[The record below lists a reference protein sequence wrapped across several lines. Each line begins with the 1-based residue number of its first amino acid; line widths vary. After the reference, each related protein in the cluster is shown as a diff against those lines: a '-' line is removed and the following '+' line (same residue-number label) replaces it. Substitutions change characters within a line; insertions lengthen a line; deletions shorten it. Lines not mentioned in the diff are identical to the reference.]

1 MGGRPRLFFQSLGF
15 HLLLPLVVTVVL
27 VLAIHAVIGF
37 RSTQEHFVRFV
48 RTDIDRYSRLIK
60 RATHDGM
67 LLNRKDEVQ
76 GIIERLAEG
85 SEVATIRIYNKVGE
99 IMMSA
104 ERREIGQQI
113 ELRSGTCL
121 SCHSEQPT
129 RDVALLER
137 DSVARV
143 ESGPEALRHLSVIE
157 NEPSCSTAACHAH
170 PAGNKVLGVL
180 DFEMSMT
187 PLEAAISAAQRE
199 FFWTTLILSLIV
211 GLVAAIFIRRVVQRP
226 VFQLYEGT
234 RRIADG
240 HLDTRIE
247 VRGRHELARLA
258 DAFNRMAADLD
269 AARRE
274 VTQWSQS
281 LEEKV
286 AEKTEELGRIQRH
299 VLQIEKM
306 ASLGKLSAIVAHE
319 LNNPIG
325 GMLTYAR
332 LVRRELAEQPID
344 AAVREEL
351 TRYLSMMEREC
362 ARCGSIVH
370 NLLLF
375 SRQSGARMVSTDVN
389 EVVERSLMLV
399 RHQLEMCG
407 AKLHTEFLSGDS
419 RIVADAGQLE
429 QAVVALLVNAIEAM
443 NASGN
448 GGRRLSVRLCGSDDE
463 VRIEVGDT
471 GAGIPPD
478 AVPHIFEPFFSTK
491 ANGVGLGLAVV
502 YGIVQ
507 RHGGHI
513 EVESSAGQGT
523 LIRVRLPRRE
533 KGPGFGDQGSE
544 AYDQGLAQAGP
555 PKSSP

>member
-1 MGGRPRLFFQSLGF
+1 MEGKPRLFYQSLGF
-15 HLLLPLVVTVVL
+15 HLLLPLFITVVL
-27 VLAIHAVIGF
+27 VLAVHAVIGF
-37 RSTQEHFVRFV
+37 RSTKDHFVRFV

-76 GIIERLAEG
+76 GIIERLAQG
-85 SEVATIRIYNKVGE
+85 SEIATIRVYNKVGE

-104 ERREIGQQI
+104 ERSEIGQHV
-113 ELRSGTCL
+113 ELRSDTCL
-121 SCHSEQPT
+121 SCHSEEPT
-129 RDVALLER
+129 RDVALMER
-137 DSVARV
+137 NSVARV
-143 ESGPEALRHLSVIE
+143 GGGLEVLRHLSVIE

-170 PAGNKVLGVL
+170 PTGNKVLGVL

-187 PLEAAISAAQRE
+187 PLETAIRAAQTQ
-199 FFWTTLILSLIV
+199 FLWTTLILSLIV
-211 GLVAAIFIRRVVQRP
+211 GVVAAVFIRRAVQRP
-226 VFQLYEGT
+226 VYQLYEGT
-234 RRIADG
+234 RRVADG
-240 HLDTRIE
+240 DLDTRIE
-247 VRGRHELARLA
+247 VHGRHELARLA
-258 DAFNRMAADLD
+258 EAFNRMAADLG

-274 VTQWSQS
+274 VTEWSQN

-286 AEKTEELGRIQRH
+286 AQKTEELGRIQRH

-306 ASLGKLSAIVAHE
+306 ASLGRLSAIVAHE

-332 LVRRELAEQPID
+332 LVKRELAQQPIE
-344 AAVREEL
+344 AGVREEL

-362 ARCGSIVH
+362 TRCGSIVH

-375 SRQSGARMVSTDVN
+375 SRQSGATMTSTDLN

-399 RHQLEMCG
+399 RHQLELSG
-407 AKLHTEFLSGDS
+407 AKLHTELLAADS

-429 QAVVALLVNAIEAM
+429 QAVVALLVNAVEAM
-443 NASGN
+443 SGSD
-448 GGRRLSVRLCGSDDE
+448 RRDGELTVRLYGNDGE

-471 GAGIPPD
+471 GPGIPPD
-478 AVPHIFEPFFSTK
+478 ALSHIFEPFFSTK

-507 RHGGHI
+507 RHGGQI

-523 LIRVRLPRRE
+523 LFRVRLPRHGE
-533 KGPGFGDQGSE
+533 GSGFGAQGSE
-544 AYDQGLAQAGP
+544 IGTHD
-555 PKSSP
+555 